1 MTYSDLQWFFLDF
14 HLRPRSSTPFSWVS
28 IYRGTPS
35 EGHGGIYHM
44 GMKEGEMNDNASIEA
59 WIEDDMIV
67 IVIQTECGG
76 YYEKTIDVADLSWHF
91 DFVPEGC

>member
-1 MTYSDLQWFFLDF
+1 
-14 HLRPRSSTPFSWVS
+14 
-28 IYRGTPS
+28 
-35 EGHGGIYHM
+35 M